1 MAERRWGA
9 DKFQGGKNR
18 QSSNGFHI
26 IIIII
31 IIFFLVSFLPFF
43 VFVLKKRIEKIDTRE
58 YNNLRE

>member
-31 IIFFLVSFLPFF
+31 IIFLVSFLPFF
-43 VFVLKKRIEKIDTRE
+43 GFRSQKE
-58 YNNLRE
+58 N